1 MVVAAFGKAL
11 ATGDTSGA
19 LALLHPDVVIFEG
32 GGWETLEDYR
42 KGHLRADINAMQSLK
57 QETLR
62 DVIKVSGDLALST
75 REYSTTGQRGER
87 AIDNVGA
94 ESMVLLRTSTGW
106 KIRHIH
112 WSSRARRRTNGNIG
126 PGADCSTDVGS
137 EAPHA
142 IDGDAAIL
150 RDEQPRL
157 VPVAAIGAQP
167 FNVRAL

>member
-1 MVVAAFGKAL
+1 MRNRIAAALCLLLSASVTAQQPTADETAVRAVVAAFGKAL

-94 ESMVLLRTSTGW
+94 ESMVLLRTPAGW

-112 WSSRARRRTNGNIG
+112 WSSRARRR
-126 PGADCSTDVGS
+126 PGG
-137 EAPHA
+137 
-142 IDGDAAIL
+142 
-150 RDEQPRL
+150 
-157 VPVAAIGAQP
+157 
-167 FNVRAL
+167 

>member
-1 MVVAAFGKAL
+1 VRNQFALVLAMIVAAPAAAQQATPDETAVRAVVAAFGKAL
-11 ATGDTSGA
+11 ASGDSTAA

-42 KGHLRADINAMQSLK
+42 RGHLRADMSALQSLK

-87 AIDNVGA
+87 VIDNVGA
-94 ESMVLLRTSTGW
+94 ESMVLLRTPTGW

-112 WSSRARRRTNGNIG
+112 WSSRARRRTG
-126 PGADCSTDVGS
+126 
-137 EAPHA
+137 
-142 IDGDAAIL
+142 
-150 RDEQPRL
+150 
-157 VPVAAIGAQP
+157 
-167 FNVRAL
+167 

>member
-1 MVVAAFGKAL
+1 MRNRFVVLAMIVAAPVAGQQATPDETSVRAVVAAFGKAL
-11 ATGDTSGA
+11 ASGDSTAA

-42 KGHLRADINAMQSLK
+42 RGHLRADMSAMQSLK

-87 AIDNVGA
+87 VIDNVGA
-94 ESMVLLRTSTGW
+94 ESMVLLRTPTGW

-112 WSSRARRRTNGNIG
+112 WSSRARRRTG
-126 PGADCSTDVGS
+126 
-137 EAPHA
+137 
-142 IDGDAAIL
+142 
-150 RDEQPRL
+150 
-157 VPVAAIGAQP
+157 
-167 FNVRAL
+167 

>member
-1 MVVAAFGKAL
+1 VRTQLAVLLALGLAVPVAGQQASADETAARAVVAAFGKAL
-11 ATGDTSGA
+11 ASGDSTAA

-42 KGHLRADINAMQSLK
+42 RGHLRADISAMQSLK

-87 AIDNVGA
+87 VIDNVGA
-94 ESMVLLRTSTGW
+94 ETMVLLRTPTGW

-112 WSSRARRRTNGNIG
+112 WSSRARRRTG
-126 PGADCSTDVGS
+126 
-137 EAPHA
+137 
-142 IDGDAAIL
+142 
-150 RDEQPRL
+150 
-157 VPVAAIGAQP
+157 
-167 FNVRAL
+167 